1 MTTRCRL
8 HGKYPVS
15 DRIRATSMHSF
26 TLTAHTYFPPQTRV
40 FPLWVCVQVCVT
52 VLPQGKS
59 LLFTLKEHSLAY
71 LHQENLFINS
81 SICCVFPSLFGSD
94 FSLSVPS
101 MSVSFPLFYY
111 PSLFHSSLNI
121 FFLLQRSDHLP
132 ALWQQP
138 KKTCERARETV
149 WGKVRHGTVFPSKLQ
164 ISPLNPLTPIPLP
177 THTNPRRTNPGIYQ
191 PK

>member
-15 DRIRATSMHSF
+15 DHIRATSMHSF

-138 KKTCERARETV
+138 KKNLWKSEGDSLGQCEA
-149 WGKVRHGTVFPSKLQ
+149 WDCFPLQ
-164 ISPLNPLTPIPLP
+164 TSDLP
-177 THTNPRRTNPGIYQ
+177 TEPTDPHTPPHTHKP
-191 PK
+191 PSD